1 MLVKKEV
8 ISRMKSLQE
17 RLQKNYYRIHPVTDF
32 RDLLRQSAQRHT
44 KRIAFRWKDA
54 RGVQEVTYES
64 AYTDVRGLGTILLEQ
79 NLKGEAIALIGKNSY
94 GWAISYLAAACV
106 GTVVPLDKEMNIQT
120 IAYLINAAHCRAIIA
135 DQEFMDGFYEAGL
148 LPADILFFCLDQER
162 EVEGS
167 LQRLLKRGRWFP
179 WIKR

>member
-1 MLVKKEV
+1 
-8 ISRMKSLQE
+8 MKSLQE

-106 GTVVPLDKEMNIQT
+106 GTVVPLDKEMNIP
-120 IAYLINAAHCRAIIA
+120 
-135 DQEFMDGFYEAGL
+135 
-148 LPADILFFCLDQER
+148 LPI
-162 EVEGS
+162 
-167 LQRLLKRGRWFP
+167 
-179 WIKR
+179 

>member
-1 MLVKKEV
+1 MLGKKEV

-64 AYTDVRGLGTILLEQ
+64 AYTCLLYTSD
-79 NLKGEAIALIGKNSY
+79 NS
-94 GWAISYLAAACV
+94 
-106 GTVVPLDKEMNIQT
+106 D
-120 IAYLINAAHCRAIIA
+120 
-135 DQEFMDGFYEAGL
+135 FM
-148 LPADILFFCLDQER
+148 
-162 EVEGS
+162 
-167 LQRLLKRGRWFP
+167 
-179 WIKR
+179 